1 MNSKYLFFVFL
12 FFITA
17 GLVAVYFA
25 NEPASPQSIALK
37 ISENLD
43 KELQRVDVE
52 ASNII
57 SNLSDTEISTLPSFE
72 AYSFFL
78 YDNMQL
84 VAWSDNNFVPTVASV
99 AETFTL
105 KVLKAGNGNYLAKKW
120 KVTDG
125 RFLVAII
132 PLIRNYT
139 ITNDYLKTEW
149 NERIFP
155 SSAFNILESNAN
167 LGIPVC
173 IREQCI
179 FRISFLQSQL
189 SIHEHTKA
197 FAVVLISIAI
207 VLAIAGV
214 FHFVEKIGPTEL
226 RFAAL
231 YVFFLGLRYLMVTLN
246 FPAGLIHSDLFN
258 PQIFASS
265 TLNASLGDLVLNE
278 ISLLLLCLY
287 LFRNY
292 RSFKCLKFLYGR
304 NVLSWVLSLV
314 SGLCVL
320 YAILF
325 PFIVIQTL
333 YNNSSIVLD
342 LSQSLKFDELRIAAI
357 IAVLLSGI
365 CSFLFAHTFIRL
377 LIADGESVRV
387 LLSFLAAS
395 ILFSLINSTF
405 QQLYF
410 SSIMLGT
417 GYFLLVYFLKLY
429 TSLRQLSFV
438 TFVYLFVSIFFLCA
452 NGAYATHLYE
462 HKEKIENQFR
472 FASNFLIDRDLFGE
486 YLLRETAEK
495 ISQDAFSQITIASP
509 FLSRDAV
516 RQKIR
521 QVFLP
526 GYFNKYDVEI
536 YIFNAAGQPLDNRTN
551 VTFSEMIGSYDN
563 DSYRTAYE
571 SVYFINSP
579 SNNVTQKYLV
589 KIPMN
594 RMNAIAGYVVLEL
607 SLKKIIPESVYPEL
621 LVDNRFK
628 EFYRAQDIS
637 YAVYS
642 DTSLLFSS
650 GDFNYDRAFNPRWL
664 GIPELHTEGI
674 TVAGFDHIALE
685 DQNKR
690 TAVVSS
696 TQTQQ
701 VYMLANFSFWLV
713 LGLAIILIQLLIVGI
728 QNYWQGEKLFFSA
741 RIQLLLNAAFF
752 LPLIIV
758 SVTTLNLTNISSQI
772 QLNNEYLNK
781 AESFGTQLSVYLNNY
796 LGEDTDGVAYFEN
809 QLTDLANLTNLDAN
823 VYEVS
828 GELLASSQP
837 LIVENNLL
845 SGYIH
850 PVARQEILNGKN
862 LVIQKEN
869 VGTLEYFVSYAALK
883 APRTGKLIGILGIP
897 FFQSAYSLEKVQ
909 ISVLANIL
917 SIFALIFIGL
927 VILSYFVSQWLTFPL
942 KFITQTLRKT
952 SLVRTNQPLI
962 WNSDDEIGLM
972 VKEYNQMLFK
982 LGESKA
988 ELEHTQRELAWRE
1001 IAQQVAH
1008 EIKNPLTPMK
1018 LTLQQLERSLTAG
1031 SHTHEKTGKA
1041 VASLLT
1047 QVETLNEIASSFSS
1061 FAKMPEPVMQ
1071 PLELVS
1077 LLKRIV
1083 DLHMH
1088 TGDLTF
1094 TSSLKEAIILGDE
1107 QLLGRTFSNI
1117 ILNAFQSSQPG
1128 KAMQVKV
1135 ILRQEDN
1142 SYIIEFEDN
1151 GKGIQPHEGERIF
1164 SPYFTTK
1171 QSGSGLGL
1179 AISKQAIEQMKGRI
1193 WFETTLD
1200 EGTTFFILLPVLN
1213 NRHGGKSFDRLQ

>member
-1 MNSKYLFFVFL
+1 LNSKRLLFAFFL
-12 FFITA
+12 FLAA
-17 GLVAVYFA
+17 GLVSVYFA
-25 NEPASPQSIALK
+25 SRPASPQSIADK
-37 ISENLD
+37 ISGNLE
-43 KELQRVDVE
+43 KEIQHADVE
-52 ASNII
+52 AADI
-57 SNLSDTEISTLPSFE
+57 LSTLKERETSTLPGSDE
-72 AYSFFL
+72 YSFFL
-78 YDNMQL
+78 YESFRL
-84 VAWSDNNFVPTVASV
+84 KAWSDNKFVPVAASV
-99 AETFTL
+99 AESFSL
-105 KVLKAGNGNYLAKKW
+105 KLLKAGNGNYLAKKW
-120 KVTDG
+120 KIDE
-125 RFLVAII
+125 RKFLVAII

-149 NERIFP
+149 NDRIFP
-155 SSAFNILESNAN
+155 ASAFTILESNAS

-173 IREQCI
+173 IQDQCI
-179 FRISFLQSQL
+179 FRISFLQNQL
-189 SIHEHTKA
+189 PIHEHTKA
-197 FAVVLISIAI
+197 VAVMLITIAI
-207 VLAIAGV
+207 ILSVAGA
-214 FHFVEKIGPTEL
+214 FHFVKKIETPEF
-226 RFAAL
+226 RFALLLA
-231 YVFFLGLRYLMVTLN
+231 FFIGLRYLMVTLN
-246 FPAGLIHSDLFN
+246 FPAALIHSDLFN
-258 PQIFASS
+258 PQVFASS

-278 ISLLLLCLY
+278 VCLLVLCLH

-292 RSFKCLKFLYGR
+292 RSFKVLKFLYR
-304 NVLSWVLSLV
+304 QNVLAWVVSVV
-314 SGLCVL
+314 SGVCVL
-320 YAILF
+320 YAVLF

-342 LSQSLKFDELRIAAI
+342 LSQSLTFDHLRIVST
-357 IAVLLSGI
+357 IAVLLAGI

-377 LIADGESVRV
+377 LIADGESIRV
-387 LLSFLAAS
+387 LASFLLS
-395 ILFSLINSTF
+395 IVFFSLINLLSD
-405 QQLYF
+405 QPYLSALVLGAAYF
-410 SSIMLGT
+410 
-417 GYFLLVYFLKLY
+417 FLVYFLRLY
-429 TSLRQLSFV
+429 TSLRQLSFA
-438 TFVYLFVSIFFLCA
+438 TFVYLFVSIFFLSA
-452 NGAYATHLYE
+452 NGAYAINLYE

-472 FASNFLIDRDLFGE
+472 FASNFLIDRDYFGE

-526 GYFNKYDVEI
+526 SYFNKYDVEI
-536 YIFNAAGQPLDNRTN
+536 YIFNAAGQPLDNRTDA
-551 VTFSEMIGSYDN
+551 TFSEMIGAYDN
-563 DSYRTAYE
+563 DSFRTAYE

-579 SNNVTQKYLV
+579 SSNVTQKYLV

-621 LVDNRFK
+621 LVDNSFK

-650 GDFNYDRAFNPRWL
+650 GDFNYERTFNSEWL
-664 GIPELHTEGI
+664 GIPELHTVGI
-674 TVAGFDHIALE
+674 TKEGFDHIALE
-685 DQNKR
+685 DQNNR
-690 TAVVSS
+690 IAVVSS
-696 TQTQQ
+696 PQTQAL
-701 VYMLANFSFWLV
+701 YMLTNFSFWLV
-713 LGLAIILIQLLIVGI
+713 FGLAIIFMQLLIIGI
-728 QNYWQGEKLFFSA
+728 HNYWQGEKLFFSA

-781 AESFGTQLSVYLNNY
+781 AETFGTQLSIYLDNF
-796 LGEDTDGVAYFEN
+796 LEDDRSDIENFEN
-809 QLTDLANLTNLDAN
+809 QLTDLTNLTNLDAN
-823 VYEVS
+823 VYRVS
-828 GELLASSQP
+828 GGILASSQP
-837 LIVENNLL
+837 LIIENNLV
-845 SGYIH
+845 SAYIN
-850 PVARQEILNGKN
+850 PVARQEILDGKN
-862 LVIQKEN
+862 LIILKEN
-869 VGTLEYFVSYAALK
+869 VGTLEFFVSYAALK
-883 APRTGKLIGILGIP
+883 APRTGKLIGILAIP
-897 FFQSAYSLEKVQ
+897 FFQSAYSLEKLQ
-909 ISVLANIL
+909 ISVLSNIL
-917 SIFALIFIGL
+917 SIFALIFIAL

-942 KFITQTLRKT
+942 KFITQTLRRT

-962 WNSDDEIGLM
+962 WNADDEIGLM

-988 ELEHTQRELAWRE
+988 ELEHTQRERAWRE

-1018 LTLQQLERSLTAG
+1018 LTLQQLERSLTSG
-1031 SHTHEKTGKA
+1031 NHTNEKTHKA

-1083 DLHMH
+1083 DLHVH
-1088 TGDLTF
+1088 AGDLTF
-1094 TSSLKEAIILGDE
+1094 QSPFKEAFILGDE
-1107 QLLGRTFSNI
+1107 QLLGRTFSNLI
-1117 ILNAFQSSQPG
+1117 INAFQSAQPG
-1128 KAMQVKV
+1128 KIMQVKV
-1135 ILRQEDN
+1135 LLRQEDHN
-1142 SYIIEFEDN
+1142 YVIEFQDS
-1151 GKGIQPHEGERIF
+1151 GKGILPEEAERIF

-1193 WFETTLD
+1193 WFETTLG
-1200 EGTTFFILLPVLN
+1200 EGTTFFIMLPVL
-1213 NRHGGKSFDRLQ
+1213 KDLQPIIEAKR